1 MTTSTSAKRYAQAA
15 FDIAREKGNFDQWRS
30 DIRSIAELTEDTEV
44 SDLIENPKLPF
55 DLKAKLV
62 REKLGEINQLSLNLC
77 YLLISK
83 GKFANAQ
90 QIADEYDRL
99 LDDFRGIKHANV
111 VTAIPAEADD
121 GERIATRLKAIVG
134 KDIVVNLQADPAILG
149 GMIARIDGTL
159 IDGSVRK
166 KLDELKK
173 SLVQPTDKYV

>member
-15 FDIAREKGNFDQWRS
+15 FDIACEKGNFDQWRS
-30 DIRSIAELTEDTEV
+30 DIRSVAELTKDTEV

-55 DLKAKLV
+55 DLKAKIV
-62 REKLGEINQLSLNLC
+62 KEKLGGINQLTLNLC

-83 GKFANAQ
+83 SKFASAQ

-99 LDDFRGIKHANV
+99 LDDFRGIKHADV
-111 VTAIPAEADD
+111 VMAVLAEDND
-121 GERIATRLKAIVG
+121 KERIATRLKAIVG
-134 KDIVVNLQADPAILG
+134 QNVVVNVQVDTAILG

-173 SLVQPTDKYV
+173 SLVRPTDKCL